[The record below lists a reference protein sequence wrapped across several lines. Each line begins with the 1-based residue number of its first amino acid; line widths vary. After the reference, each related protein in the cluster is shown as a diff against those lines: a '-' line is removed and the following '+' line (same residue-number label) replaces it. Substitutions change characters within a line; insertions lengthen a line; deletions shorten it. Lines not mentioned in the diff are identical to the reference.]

1 MTYKTVD
8 GAPKASPRSNLADES
23 KIPDDEDYRLI
34 AENDEDGD
42 YWRVRQWARPG
53 ARSEAWARKLDD
65 AAAALA
71 RTSAR
76 TSAALAEA
84 LCDAAARG
92 DAWRLDALLARGG
105 GAALQKECRNY
116 EGRTPAHLAASH
128 GRVDV
133 LELLHRRGLSL
144 SATDAFGGTPL
155 LSAATR
161 APRATA
167 AATIAF
173 LRDRAGPL
181 ACDNLGELLSQKAT
195 DNESDA
201 LARLLAAGAD
211 PNARDSHGKAALHA
225 AAVAGHPTT
234 LLALLDAGADVD
246 ARDARQ
252 RTPLAHATYRRRLDC
267 LRILLSRGADPNA
280 LDEDGASVVDIALK
294 AGSDDCASE
303 LIKAGGSASSADD
316 GGAARLRAAACAGD
330 ACLIER
336 LIKAGLRPDACAD
349 DGRTALHLAA
359 GEGASRVAA
368 KLVELGAD
376 VKKAD
381 RQGRSAL
388 EIACAAGYYDLE
400 ARLRL
405 LSES

>member
-1 MTYKTVD
+1 MSIYWHTYPTT
-8 GAPKASPRSNLADES
+8 GRR
-23 KIPDDEDYRLI
+23 PDAV
-34 AENDEDGD
+34 AENDDDGD

-116 EGRTPAHLAASH
+116 EGRTPAHLAAS
-128 GRVDV
+128 
-133 LELLHRRGLSL
+133 
-144 SATDAFGGTPL
+144 
-155 LSAATR
+155 
-161 APRATA
+161 
-167 AATIAF
+167 
-173 LRDRAGPL
+173 
-181 ACDNLGELLSQKAT
+181 
-195 DNESDA
+195 
-201 LARLLAAGAD
+201 
-211 PNARDSHGKAALHA
+211 
-225 AAVAGHPTT
+225 
-234 LLALLDAGADVD
+234 
-246 ARDARQ
+246 
-252 RTPLAHATYRRRLDC
+252 
-267 LRILLSRGADPNA
+267 
-280 LDEDGASVVDIALK
+280 
-294 AGSDDCASE
+294 E

-316 GGAARLRAAACAGD
+316 GGAGRLRAAACAGD

-359 GEGASRVAA
+359 GEGASKVAA

-376 VKKAD
+376 VKKPD
-381 RQGRSAL
+381 RQGRNAL
-388 EIACAAGYYDLE
+388 DIARAAGYYDLE